1 MQLISYRNLCSINVN
16 HLPVSKFSWDC
27 PFKRDIV
34 RSLCQP
40 FLIQRMLFKQ
50 RGITVALKNNQTNS
64 INFSYHYHYKELFY
78 LFSWSSDS
86 WFSLWRLYSAA
97 ALTTIFIIFFKYY
110 KFCNAVLCNG
120 SIAWIL
126 LCEAVLW
133 VWIQPLILGR
143 IRDPNPMP
151 LNPMPPKLRKR
162 NDLAI
167 FKPSFKHSSKG
178 VLKQKNRA

>member
-1 MQLISYRNLCSINVN
+1 M
-16 HLPVSKFSWDC
+16 
-27 PFKRDIV
+27 
-34 RSLCQP
+34 
-40 FLIQRMLFKQ
+40 
-50 RGITVALKNNQTNS
+50 
-64 INFSYHYHYKELFY
+64 
-78 LFSWSSDS
+78 
-86 WFSLWRLYSAA
+86 
-97 ALTTIFIIFFKYY
+97 
-110 KFCNAVLCNG
+110 CNG

-178 VLKQKNRA
+178 VLKHKKNCLRKNSRIRIILILGETGSASNDLNLQHSGMILMSCVDLFSTKYCTSITERPRHRTFFVMKAWDPGSGFAVKCKAGSGSAWKECVCETLIFVGLT